1 VKRNGLQ
8 PQLLNPHATQEREED
23 IPKSA
28 EIAGEVTMGK
38 RKQWMRQ
45 TTRTR
50 RYRKSDKLLNFDNTN
65 RRIYPQKCEQV
76 KKTLKPQQLE
86 RVSPSSA
93 QVS

>member
-50 RYRKSDKLLNFDNTN
+50 RYRKSDKLLNFVTTQ
-65 RRIYPQKCEQV
+65 IEGYI
-76 KKTLKPQQLE
+76 LKSMNKSRKP
-86 RVSPSSA
+86 
-93 QVS
+93 